1 MITPKWQDNLEV
13 AESYF
18 FEHIGPAHYYGAG
31 SLFPGEWLGRGS
43 SMLGLTGPIDELG
56 FHRLCR
62 NLHPQ
67 TGHKLTE
74 RQKADRRIF
83 CDFVLSPPKSFS
95 VLALVG
101 GDRRLVDLHRHAARL
116 AVEELEKLAMCR
128 IRGNGQDCDID
139 TGNVIGA
146 RFTDPTSRE
155 HDPHLHDHCA
165 LFNATWD
172 AKSQTWK
179 ALQNSEMLRGQKF
192 VESLYYHILVQGL
205 IKLGYEV
212 RSIPGQ
218 NDFQIVGIDRS
229 ISDKFSKRHLQIQES
244 AQKLERSKGGNIK
257 DHAEMLAHHQREPKQ
272 KDVTQAQLLARWHS
286 QLTADER
293 KQIESL
299 VQKTQGLHP
308 GFLLVM
314 SPSAAVSWALRHVL
328 ERRAVVRD
336 HEVLRHALDH
346 ARGSNVPLEQ
356 LRAAFAERRDVLRV
370 GRSITTVEVL
380 QIETTLLDLAAQG
393 KGRYSPINPSWKN
406 ESGLNA
412 EQKIALHGILSS
424 SNEHAI
430 VRGAAG
436 TGKSTLLKQVCRAVA
451 ATSVPIVVLAPQA
464 QQVRGLAADGL
475 PSPLTLAA
483 ALKAGKL
490 PEKAVVICDEAGQI
504 GSVSLLELFRLCRRH
519 SCQLI
524 LSGDTRQHGPVERGD
539 ALRSLEKYAQV
550 ETFSLEQNQ
559 RQNPANAQSYTE
571 SKRIETYRASVQ
583 AVAQGDVARSLNLL
597 DQIGG
602 IHEVTG
608 DKLQVM
614 AREYVTYA
622 KDGESILAVSQTRAE
637 VGQLNDAIRQALQ
650 KEAQIGSDQWEGTA
664 LISRDFTEAE
674 KQDPRSYTDCP
685 KLVLHTNVGNW
696 KAGKVLEVMKTT
708 EAGVMVGARS
718 EEKLIPWSESTK
730 WQVCQ
735 PHTLKLAQGERLQL
749 KRNQRAVKDKDAL
762 VNGEIVEISH
772 LLQDGTIRLK
782 DGRSLPPEYRT
793 FQLGYATTSYGGQG
807 KTVDHVLVSDSGI
820 KAATNARQ
828 WYVDISRG
836 RKSATIFTSDK
847 SGLIQRICQHGQ
859 NPLAL
864 EVFPPLAP
872 KVPRAGQRA
881 RLVLKELAAQWLGRS
896 RRFVRRCC
904 HHMQVLRIMEFT
916 KQQTFARRVTP
927 CVPGRT
933 R

>member
-1 MITPKWQDNLEV
+1 
-13 AESYF
+13 
-18 FEHIGPAHYYGAG
+18 
-31 SLFPGEWLGRGS
+31 
-43 SMLGLTGPIDELG
+43 
-56 FHRLCR
+56 
-62 NLHPQ
+62 
-67 TGHKLTE
+67 
-74 RQKADRRIF
+74 
-83 CDFVLSPPKSFS
+83 
-95 VLALVG
+95 
-101 GDRRLVDLHRHAARL
+101 
-116 AVEELEKLAMCR
+116 
-128 IRGNGQDCDID
+128 
-139 TGNVIGA
+139 
-146 RFTDPTSRE
+146 
-155 HDPHLHDHCA
+155 
-165 LFNATWD
+165 
-172 AKSQTWK
+172 
-179 ALQNSEMLRGQKF
+179 
-192 VESLYYHILVQGL
+192 
-205 IKLGYEV
+205 
-212 RSIPGQ
+212 
-218 NDFQIVGIDRS
+218 
-229 ISDKFSKRHLQIQES
+229 
-244 AQKLERSKGGNIK
+244 
-257 DHAEMLAHHQREPKQ
+257 MLAHHQREPKQ
-272 KDVTQAQLLARWHS
+272 KDVTQAQLLARWHE

-293 KQIESL
+293 KQIETL
-299 VQKTQGLHP
+299 VQQAQSVRSSS
-308 GFLLVM
+308 LLVK
-314 SPSAAVSWALRHVL
+314 SPSAALSWALRHVL

-336 HEVLRHALDH
+336 HEVLRHALDY
-346 ARGSNVPLEQ
+346 ARGSDVTLEQ
-356 LRAAFAERRDVLRV
+356 LWIAFAERHDVLQV

-393 KGRYSPINPSWKN
+393 KGRYSPINPGWKD

-412 EQKIALHGILSS
+412 EQKTALHGILSN
-424 SNEHAI
+424 SNEHVI

-451 ATSVPIVVLAPQA
+451 ATNVIVLAPQA

-475 PSPLTLAA
+475 PSPQTLAS

-490 PEKAVVICDEAGQI
+490 PENAIIICDEAGQI

-519 SCQLI
+519 SCRLI

-550 ETFSLEQNQ
+550 ETFSLQQNQ
-559 RQNPANAQSYTE
+559 RQNPANARNYTE

-782 DGRSLPPEYRT
+782 DGRSLPPEY
-793 FQLGYATTSYGGQG
+793 
-807 KTVDHVLVSDSGI
+807 
-820 KAATNARQ
+820 N
-828 WYVDISRG
+828 
-836 RKSATIFTSDK
+836 
-847 SGLIQRICQHGQ
+847 IC
-859 NPLAL
+859 
-864 EVFPPLAP
+864 
-872 KVPRAGQRA
+872 
-881 RLVLKELAAQWLGRS
+881 
-896 RRFVRRCC
+896 
-904 HHMQVLRIMEFT
+904 I
-916 KQQTFARRVTP
+916 
-927 CVPGRT
+927 
-933 R
+933 